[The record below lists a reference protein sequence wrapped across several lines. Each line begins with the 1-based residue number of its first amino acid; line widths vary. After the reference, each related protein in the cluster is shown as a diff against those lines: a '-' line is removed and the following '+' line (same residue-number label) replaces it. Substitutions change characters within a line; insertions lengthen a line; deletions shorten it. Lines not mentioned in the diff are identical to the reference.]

1 MSPFHGT
8 AFTNRVSNS
17 FHFRIFLKF
26 NKELGVLKRRAATR
40 SDKHSFKEYC
50 ADNGLNDNK
59 VLLWMRAN
67 NIKDAAAAR
76 LLIFQL
82 SKVEIDTYADLLAEA
97 A

>member
-50 ADNGLNDNK
+50 ADNGLKDDK

-76 LLIFQL
+76 LLMSQL
-82 SKVEIDTYADLLAEA
+82 SKVANEARVGVLAEA